1 MDQTVRSPLTKKRV
15 SKSSAIGKLICYYR
29 LQANAPSKRPAKK
42 AGVKKKA
49 APKKKAE
56 PKKKAAPKKTA
67 GSTKVVAPKTPSK
80 RAVTPK
86 AVA

>member
-42 AGVKKKA
+42 AGAKKADVKKNA
-49 APKKKAE
+49 APKKKKA
-56 PKKKAAPKKTA
+56 PKKAPKAPKKTA
-67 GSTKVVAPKTPSK
+67 RSRKVVTPKVVA
-80 RAVTPK
+80 
-86 AVA
+86 